1 MIMRSQLINN
11 NMNRDDML
19 LFEAYELSKAD
30 RILESIL
37 PEYGRYIITESG
49 YKLPANTMTKDEFMG
64 SSNSK
69 DHAPWDSASTNTMD
83 YNSTNPLDGNPTMTK
98 HPEGVGIFDGFESL
112 MGGLESLMDK
122 LDAILNKVIEYGGTL
137 LKAAPAAIVTGI
149 LAKLL
154 GKGIKFLLRNHDP
167 EAREVRKRDEKN
179 LRVTHAMQKGS
190 KMSDDEMS
198 REIDRISEKLDIK
211 YGQGV
216 SWWREMLWRVSDF
229 FDEGAGKYIAGLG
242 VLVLAFV

>member
-1 MIMRSQLINN
+1 MRSQLINN
-11 NMNRDDML
+11 IMNKDDML

-37 PEYGRYIITESG
+37 PGYGDYIITEKE
-49 YKLPANTMTKDEFMG
+49 YKLPSNVITKDEFER
-64 SSNSK
+64 SSQHPGNAS
-69 DHAPWDSASTNTMD
+69 WDSKSTNTMN
-83 YNSTNPLDGNPTMTK
+83 YNADNPLDGKPTMTK
-98 HPEGVGIFDGFESL
+98 HPEGVGVFDGP
-112 MGGLESLMDK
+112 ESLMDK
-122 LDAILNKVIEYGGTL
+122 LDAILDKVIEYGGTL

-167 EAREVRKRDEKN
+167 EAREIKKRDERN
-179 LRVTHAMQKGS
+179 LRITHAMQKGDQ
-190 KMSDDEMS
+190 MGDDEMG

-216 SWWREMLWRVSDF
+216 SWWKEMLWRVSDF

>member
-1 MIMRSQLINN
+1 MRSQLINN
-11 NMNRDDML
+11 IMNRDDML

-37 PEYGRYIITESG
+37 PGYSDYIITEKK
-49 YKLPANTMTKDEFMG
+49 YKPPTNTLTKDEFE
-64 SSNSK
+64 SSSQSK
-69 DHAPWDSASTNTMD
+69 ENAPWDSTSTNTMD
-83 YNSTNPLDGNPTMTK
+83 YNADNPLDGKPTMTE
-98 HPEGVGIFDGFESL
+98 HPEGVGVFDGPEL
-112 MGGLESLMDK
+112 LIDK
-122 LDAILNKVIEYGGTL
+122 LEAILDKVIQYGGTL
-137 LKAAPAAIVTGI
+137 LQAAPAAIVTGI

-167 EAREVRKRDEKN
+167 EAREIKKRDERN
-179 LRVTHAMQKGS
+179 LRITHAMQKGDR
-190 KMSDDEMS
+190 MSDDELS

-211 YGQGV
+211 YGQGA
-216 SWWREMLWRVSDF
+216 SWWKEMLWRVSDF